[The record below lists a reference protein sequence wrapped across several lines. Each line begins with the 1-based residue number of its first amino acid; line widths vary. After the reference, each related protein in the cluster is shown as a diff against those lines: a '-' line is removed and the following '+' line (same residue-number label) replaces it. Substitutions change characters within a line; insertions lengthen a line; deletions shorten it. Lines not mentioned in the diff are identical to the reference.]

1 MPNNFPP
8 LEVKVWGNYACFTR
22 PEMKVERVSYEVMT
36 PSAARGIL
44 QAIFWKPEFNWRVR
58 EIEVLNPIRRMS
70 VRRNEVKSK
79 INPSEAKRWAEDDN
93 EDKRFFADKK
103 RTQRNSLVLKDV
115 AYIIHADIKL
125 ADHAKDEHP
134 AKYRDQFRRR
144 IDRGQCYYRPY
155 LGCREFS
162 AFFAKP
168 SGGEE
173 TIDRSDSL
181 GRMLFDIN
189 YEEYGD
195 GRGKPVFFQARLEDG
210 CLKVPEEQ
218 FNRIRRGE

>member
-1 MPNNFPP
+1 MPNDFPP

-44 QAIFWKPEFNWRVR
+44 QAIFWKPEFNWQVR

-79 INPSEAKRWAEDDN
+79 INPSEAKRWAEDGN
-93 EDKRFFADKK
+93 EDKRFLADKK

-115 AYIIHADIKL
+115 AYIIRADVEL
-125 ADHAKDEHP
+125 ADHASDEHP

-144 IDRGQCYYRPY
+144 MDRGQCYYRPY

-168 SGGEE
+168 DGGEE

-181 GRMLFDIN
+181 GRMLFDID
-189 YEEYGD
+189 YEEDGD
-195 GRGKPVFFQARLEDG
+195 GRGKPVFFQARLDDG
-210 CLKVPEEQ
+210 SLKVPEEQ
-218 FNRIRRGE
+218 FNRIRRGD